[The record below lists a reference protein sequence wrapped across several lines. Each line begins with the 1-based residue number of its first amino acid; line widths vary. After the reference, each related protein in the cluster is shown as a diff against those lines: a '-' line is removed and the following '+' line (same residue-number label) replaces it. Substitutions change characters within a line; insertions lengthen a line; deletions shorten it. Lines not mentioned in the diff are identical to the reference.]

1 MTTLTVTEARS
12 NLSKILERARNGEAI
27 GIISG
32 NEIVQLKPTPIIPW
46 EESYLYQEYGVTPE
60 EWDRFEEKQK
70 VEFARDK
77 DKYKIFTGDIEKDI
91 LD

>member
-70 VEFARDK
+70 AEFARDK
-77 DKYKIFTGDIEKDI
+77 DKYKIFKGRFDPES
-91 LD
+91 LV

>member
-70 VEFARDK
+70 VEFAHDK